1 MYVLPVNE
9 ASFYSKNFPT
19 LIQQLQDMVAKER
32 CQLVNGPAT
41 GCRQECHMS
50 EDPDR
55 GCVSVIVDL
64 MDDSLY
70 CKLSLEQFEENV
82 RDQVRSMYIYGKQDF

>member
-9 ASFYSKNFPT
+9 ASFYSKDFPT

-55 GCVSVIVDL
+55 GCISVIVGVQYNP
-64 MDDSLY
+64 LY
-70 CKLSLEQFEENV
+70 CTMSKQELKHKIENEVKAKMSLNF
-82 RDQVRSMYIYGKQDF
+82 RH